1 MTEAVRL
8 VSILNDV
15 TQHVGQAARAW
26 PPGPARLSR
35 VGAGT
40 SPPVRHRVVDSP
52 LGPITL
58 VVAADG
64 QLTGCYLEGQTHLPP
79 PAALGDADPSV
90 APEAVRQLAEYFA
103 GTRRDFELLLA
114 PTGTDFQQRCGGR
127 SPRSL
132 RPGRMRMVTARRINC
147 GSARAVGAATGLNPI
162 SIIVPCHRLVG
173 AGGELIGYAGGLGR
187 KRWLLDL
194 EAAQGSTRA

>member
-1 MTEAVRL
+1 MSGITAGA
-8 VSILNDV
+8 NP
-15 TQHVGQAARAW
+15 QA
-26 PPGPARLSR
+26 
-35 VGAGT
+35 
-40 SPPVRHRVVDSP
+40 RHRVVDSP

-103 GTRRDFELLLA
+103 GTRRGFELLLA
-114 PTGTDFQQRCGGR
+114 PTGTDFQQRVWRALAEIPYGR
-127 SPRSL
+127 TQTYGDL
-132 RPGRMRMVTARRINC
+132 ARRINC